1 MSDKTYTTGTQAK
14 RDKLTGFVNWPL
26 WSILTRGMMI
36 EKDVWDL
43 ISKGPRQPIANP
55 ALFGKEA
62 KDNRMAIGIAQCI
75 ITEGISDQ
83 IAVNIMD
90 LEDPKEMWDRL
101 KTICSEVGQGV
112 VYSILQELLH

>member
-1 MSDKTYTTGTQAK
+1 MSDEIFTTGTQAK
-14 RDKLTGFVNWPL
+14 REKLTGFVNWPL
-26 WSILTRGMMI
+26 WSMLTRSMMI

-43 ISKGPRQPIANP
+43 ISKGPREPIANP

-62 KDNRMAIGIAQCI
+62 KENRMAIGIAQRI

-90 LEDPKEMWDRL
+90 LEDPKDM
-101 KTICSEVGQGV
+101 
-112 VYSILQELLH
+112 

>member
-1 MSDKTYTTGTQAK
+1 MTK
-14 RDKLTGFVNWPL
+14 
-26 WSILTRGMMI
+26 
-36 EKDVWDL
+36 KDVWYL
-43 ISKGPRQPIANP
+43 IWKRPREPIANP
-55 ALFGKEA
+55 ALFGKET
-62 KDNRMAIGIAQCI
+62 KENRMAIGIAKRI